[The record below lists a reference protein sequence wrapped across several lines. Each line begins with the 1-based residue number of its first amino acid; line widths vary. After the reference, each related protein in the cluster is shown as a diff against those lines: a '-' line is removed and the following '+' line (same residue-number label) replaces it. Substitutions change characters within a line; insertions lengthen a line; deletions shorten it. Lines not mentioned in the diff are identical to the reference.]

1 MPAGCGITCAS
12 GITRAVVNCGRWPKF
27 GADADGADGDR
38 DGGHLGKRP
47 VGADPVAD
55 DLRQALDQDVQVV
68 PVGADALLVR

>member
-12 GITRAVVNCGRWPKF
+12 GITRAVVNCGRWPQF
-27 GADADGADGDR
+27 GADAEGADGDR

-68 PVGADALLVR
+68 PVAADALLVR